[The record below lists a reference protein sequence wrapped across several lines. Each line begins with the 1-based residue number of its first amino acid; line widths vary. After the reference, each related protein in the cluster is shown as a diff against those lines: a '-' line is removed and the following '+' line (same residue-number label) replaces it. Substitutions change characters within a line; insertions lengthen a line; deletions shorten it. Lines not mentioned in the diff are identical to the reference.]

1 MPEIIP
7 FKGLRYDPETAGDMA
22 EILCPPYDIIPSAMQ
37 HELYERSPYNA
48 VRLEL
53 PIEEDPYGA
62 AAERISA
69 WLTERALVQD
79 DEAALYPYYQTYT
92 DPEGKEY
99 TRKGFFCALRL
110 YEFEEKQVL
119 PHERTLS
126 GPKKD
131 RLNLFSRTRT
141 NISSIFGLYADE
153 ALQADRL
160 IDDFVSENT
169 PLVDAEF
176 QDVRNRLWKIVDHDL
191 VAGVQQVLLDRQ
203 VYIADG
209 HHRYETGVT
218 YRNLRADENPGHTGS
233 EPYNFILAYLANIYD
248 EGLLIF
254 PLHRMVHN
262 LLDFH
267 PGELM
272 SKLEEHFDM
281 QPLDGRD
288 ELKSYLENEQ
298 SNHAF
303 GVVSEKGVYG
313 IRLKGSP
320 DGLLGGSVPAPLRQ
334 LGVVVL
340 HEVIL
345 QRILGIGLEAMRS
358 QTNLVY
364 TEDDREVF
372 DGVKQGDVQV
382 GFVVKPTTV
391 RQVLDISG
399 EGEVMPQKS
408 TYFYPK
414 IMTGL
419 VMHRL

>member
-22 EILCPPYDIIPSAMQ
+22 GILCPPYDIIPSAMQ

-53 PIEEDPYGA
+53 PVEDDPYGA
-62 AAERISA
+62 AAERIA
-69 WLTERALVQD
+69 GWLTEGALVQD
-79 DEAALYPYYQTYT
+79 DEAALYPYYQTYA
-92 DPEGKEY
+92 DPDGKEY

-141 NISSIFGLYADE
+141 NISGIFGLYADE
-153 ALQADRL
+153 ALQADKL
-160 IDDFVSENT
+160 IDDFVSETT

-176 QDVRNRLWKIVDHDL
+176 QGVRNRLWKIVDHEL
-191 VAGVQQVLLDRQ
+191 VARVQQVLLDRQ

-218 YRNLRADENPGHTGS
+218 YRNRRREENPVHTGN
-233 EPYNFILAYLANIYD
+233 EPYNFILTYLANVYD
-248 EGLLIF
+248 EGLIIF

-262 LLDFH
+262 LPEFN
-267 PGELM
+267 PGYLL
-272 SKLEEHFDM
+272 SKLEEHFTI
-281 QPLDGRD
+281 QPLDDRSD
-288 ELKSYLENEQ
+288 LKRYLDAED
-298 SNHAF
+298 SSHAF

-320 DGLLGGSVPAPLRQ
+320 DTVLGDAVSAPLQQ

-382 GFVVKPTTV
+382 GFIVKPTTV